1 MRKDPYSDEQV
12 PETLG
17 EYRSLCAV
25 LGGEE
30 CKAVKFLDGK
40 ISESPGGA
48 EEVVVQADS
57 QMRMLL
63 MPMIVG

>member
-1 MRKDPYSDEQV
+1 MRKDPYSDEAV

-25 LGGEE
+25 LGGKE
-30 CKAVKFLDGK
+30 CKAVKFLDDK
-40 ISESPGGA
+40 ISESPNGA
-48 EEVVVQADS
+48 QEVVIQADS
-57 QMRMLL
+57 QMRALL